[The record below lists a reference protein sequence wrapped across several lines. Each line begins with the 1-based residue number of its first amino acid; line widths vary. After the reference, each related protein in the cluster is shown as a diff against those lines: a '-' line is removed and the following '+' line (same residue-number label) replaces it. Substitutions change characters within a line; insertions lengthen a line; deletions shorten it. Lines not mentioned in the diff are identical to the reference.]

1 MGVLRIGVRVKPGAS
16 RAKVGGTYGN
26 DGELVVAV
34 NAPPVDGAATEA
46 VLAAIAD
53 ALKVRRRH
61 VTLVS
66 GATSRSKVVAVEVP
80 DGGEARLRE
89 DVERL
94 RAL

>member
-1 MGVLRIGVRVKPGAS
+1 MGVLRIGVRVKPGSS
-16 RAKVGGTYGN
+16 RAKVGGTYGV
-26 DGELVVAV
+26 DGALVVAV
-34 NAPPVDGAATEA
+34 NARPVDGAATEA

-53 ALKVRRRH
+53 ALRVSRRH
-61 VTLVS
+61 VSLVS

-80 DGGEARLRE
+80 DDDEARLRT